1 MKTTFTVCAA
11 LIVTFMCS
19 VAADMREGGRAA
31 GEKWLADY
39 MRCYHQTCDAWDANW
54 DLRGAAQDVE
64 LFRTIAGELANW
76 RRWPQWRSESE
87 FHAIRAR
94 SARER

>member
-1 MKTTFTVCAA
+1 MLLLMA
-11 LIVTFMCS
+11 LS
-19 VAADMREGGRAA
+19 GAADMREGGRAA

-39 MRCYHQTCDAWDANW
+39 MKCYHQTCDAWDASW

-64 LFRTIAGELANW
+64 LFRNIAGELANS

-87 FHAIRAR
+87 FHAIREK
-94 SARER
+94 SAGER